1 MCIHPIKLFKSI
13 PISKQEMSKIYH
25 TYITVY
31 MLNINVD
38 AQRVISACVVNMR

>member
-1 MCIHPIKLFKSI
+1 
-13 PISKQEMSKIYH
+13 
-25 TYITVY
+25 